1 MSFKNSFLPHQI
13 LWKVLFFIPRS
24 AYLKPTATS
33 PCSLSGPP
41 SKSVCSLDLI
51 VLSTNFPRP
60 FPLFLHHHHC
70 FMCERVGVVYCVV
83 VWCVCMHVCVCVCVG
98 VRAYLYS
105 VILWIGEL
113 LFWQFFFVCVC
124 EICWHTVI
132 VLWFWIALL
141 LSLLSSF
148 IGLSVTLLYGLS
160 A

>member
-83 VWCVCMHVCVCVCVG
+83 VWCVCMHVCVCVCGCARIFILSNTVDR
-98 VRAYLYS
+98 RAL
-105 VILWIGEL
+105 VLTV
-113 LFWQFFFVCVC
+113 FFCVCVWDMLAHC
-124 EICWHTVI
+124 NCVMVLNCFVVVSAVFLYRI
-132 VLWFWIALL
+132 VCHASLWA
-141 LSLLSSF
+141 
-148 IGLSVTLLYGLS
+148 
-160 A
+160 